1 MGILTRRR
9 FLVQTSVGTGIAVG
23 SLAAFPHTLAAPAAS
38 PRPAADPTPLASLA
52 DVSLAGVS
60 LAEPM
65 IVHVRDAAT
74 AEIAVLIGTQEFVY
88 RDPQL
93 VARLVQTARQATERE
108 A

>member
-1 MGILTRRR
+1 MGEITRRR
-9 FLVQTSVGTGIAVG
+9 FLVQTSIGTGVAVG
-23 SLAAFPHTLAAPAAS
+23 SLAAFPHTVAAPAAG
-38 PRPAADPTPLASLA
+38 PRTAADPASITSSA

-65 IVHVRDAAT
+65 IVHIRNVAT
-74 AEIAVLIGTQEFVY
+74 AEIGVLIGTQELVY

-93 VARLVQTARQATERE
+93 VARLVQAANQATGRE

>member
-1 MGILTRRR
+1 M
-9 FLVQTSVGTGIAVG
+9 A
-23 SLAAFPHTLAAPAAS
+23 
-38 PRPAADPTPLASLA
+38 RPASITSSA

-65 IVHVRDAAT
+65 IVHIRNVAT
-74 AEIAVLIGTQEFVY
+74 AEIGVLIGTQELVY

-93 VARLVQTARQATERE
+93 VARLVQAANQATGRE